1 MEMAMYIMRILK
13 SQLMKMWSWGFNTPT
28 ALENGLQFK
37 VNGFKFKGIV
47 EVVYNEG
54 TDLFDISF
62 IRRNK
67 VVDTIEGCYLDM
79 LVNVIDNRVEKVDNY
94 EERVKAEYSTI
105 TFC

>member
-13 SQLMKMWSWGFNTPT
+13 SQLMVMWSWGFHSPT
-28 ALENGLQFK
+28 TITNGLRFK
-37 VNGFKFKGIV
+37 VSGYKFKGIV

-54 TDLFDISF
+54 TDLFDVSF
-62 IRRNK
+62 IKRNK
-67 VVDTIEGCYLDM
+67 VVDTVEGCYLDM

-94 EERVKAEYSTI
+94 EERVKDEYSTF

>member
-13 SQLMKMWSWGFNTPT
+13 SQLMKMWSWGFNSPT
-28 ALENGLQFK
+28 AFENGLQFK

-54 TDLFDISF
+54 TDLFDVSF
-62 IRRNK
+62 IKRNK
-67 VVDTIEGCYLDM
+67 VVDTVEGCYLDM
-79 LVNVIDNRVEKVDNY
+79 LVNVIDNRVEKVKNY
-94 EERVKAEYSTI
+94 EERVKSEYSTI

>member
-1 MEMAMYIMRILK
+1 MEMAKYIMRILK
-13 SQLMKMWSWGFNTPT
+13 SQLMVMWTWGFNSPT
-28 ALENGLQFK
+28 ALTNGLRFK

-54 TDLFDISF
+54 SDLFDISF
-62 IRRNK
+62 IKRNK

-79 LVNVIDNRVEKVDNY
+79 LVNVIDNRVEKVKNY

>member
-1 MEMAMYIMRILK
+1 MEMATYIIRILS
-13 SQLMKMWSWGFNTPT
+13 SQLMVMWSWGFNSPT
-28 ALENGLQFK
+28 ALTNGLRFK

-67 VVDTIEGCYLDM
+67 IIDSVEGCYLDM
-79 LVNVIDNRVEKVDNY
+79 LVNVIDSKVEKVNNY
-94 EERVKAEYSTI
+94 EERVKTEYPMY